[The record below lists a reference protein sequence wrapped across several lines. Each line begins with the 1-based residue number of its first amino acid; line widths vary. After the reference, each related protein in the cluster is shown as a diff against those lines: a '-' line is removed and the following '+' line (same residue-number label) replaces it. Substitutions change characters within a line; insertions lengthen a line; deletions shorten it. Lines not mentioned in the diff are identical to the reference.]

1 MISCCTPYIIQEIN
15 LSDYPTDISDDD
27 ETLDA
32 IEKCLASFYC
42 INKPH
47 SYNRKMIMTRK

>member
-1 MISCCTPYIIQEIN
+1 MISWFTPYIIQEIN
-15 LSDYPTDISDDD
+15 PSDYPTDISDDD